1 MISRHRGASRPAT
14 ARGWRCSACG
24 ELITRIED
32 GWVEWLACE
41 DQSGNTRV
49 KGLRLV
55 HRYAASPRRNHRY
68 GCQYD
73 ARREFR
79 RDRSIVEGLPLA
91 RFVGPDGLMLLLSFL
106 AADEMP
112 KDDILELV
120 KRVQIPRYER
130 ARDLLK
136 RRSASRVVVPV
147 IRPGYYLQSELDA
160 LLRWATG
167 AVG

>member
-1 MISRHRGASRPAT
+1 MVSRTIGGAKPAT
-14 ARGWRCSACG
+14 VRGWRCGACG

-32 GWVEWLACE
+32 GRVEWLAYE
-41 DQSGNTRV
+41 DRSGNTRV

-55 HRYAASPRRNHRY
+55 HRHAASPRGNHRY

-73 ARREFR
+73 PRREFR

-106 AADEMP
+106 ALDEMP

-147 IRPGYYLQSELDA
+147 IRPGYYLQSELNA
-160 LLRWATG
+160 LLRWAAHSAG
-167 AVG
+167 